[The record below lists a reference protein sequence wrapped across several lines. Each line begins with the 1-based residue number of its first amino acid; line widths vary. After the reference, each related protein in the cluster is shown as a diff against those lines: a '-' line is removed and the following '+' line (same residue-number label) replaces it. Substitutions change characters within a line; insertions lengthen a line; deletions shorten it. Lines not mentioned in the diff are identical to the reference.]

1 MREAIGCCGAASSSE
16 ILEPLF
22 FGPSHHQLYGVY
34 HPAARSRAVSAGVVL
49 CYPAG
54 QEYIRIHRAFRWLAD
69 QLAAIGFHVLRFDYT
84 GQGDSAGE
92 FADASLEQWIADG
105 QLAIEE
111 LRSITGVR
119 QVDLVGLR
127 VGTLVAAALAD
138 QAAVRRLVLW
148 EARAEPGAY
157 HAEMLAQI
165 AKSDQPLNDF
175 IDDHGVVH
183 LNGFAFSPGLLAAID
198 AFDVRNAPCRKVASV
213 LFIGADEQHGP
224 SGLAEQ
230 LQAQGARVDTSVIA
244 SPTDW
249 NSIDD
254 MGGLFLPLGTLR
266 RIVEWLDVAD

>member
-1 MREAIGCCGAASSSE
+1 M
-16 ILEPLF
+16 EPLF
-22 FGPSHHQLYGVY
+22 FGQPHHQLYGVY

-69 QLAAIGFHVLRFDYT
+69 QLAAAGFHVLRFDYT

-119 QVDLVGLR
+119 QVDVVGLR

-148 EARAEPGAY
+148 EARPEPGAY
-157 HAEMLAQI
+157 HAEFLEQI

-183 LNGFAFSPGLLAAID
+183 LNGFAFSPHFLAALD
-198 AFDVRNAPCRKVASV
+198 AFDVRSAPCRQLASV
-213 LFIGADEQHGP
+213 LVIGAEEP
-224 SGLAEQ
+224 RGLSDFVER
-230 LQAQGARVDTSVIA
+230 LQAQGTRVDTSVIA

-249 NSIDD
+249 NSIDF

-266 RIVEWLDVAD
+266 RIVEWLDVAS